1 MKHTHNAHRLILALA
16 LSALPFLYGISE
28 VLALAVFAAILVAEW
43 RAIARFLHLCQL
55 SLAHVEQSS
64 IRIPKKWEL
73 ISTNL
78 LTVLF
83 LVLSVQF
90 VSQVYAMAFT
100 ISFTTSASRET
111 VSTVLTDI
119 DNDGDVDWLMGNSD
133 SGGTNDLHLNN
144 GAGSFTR
151 MHLPGFTTNNLTAK
165 AGDVNGDGYVDFVQ
179 ANYINGSSGR
189 VTAYVNRGNNTFA
202 TGAVINIS
210 QAVNNVALADIN
222 NDGSLDIII
231 ATDTATSAQS
241 VYLNDG
247 HGNYSVAASPLP
259 GGQVI
264 EVADMNNDGYLD
276 LIITKRATDLRMVYR
291 NSGTGAFVKIFTSVY
306 SGGFTCQYNTALGD
320 VDGDGLI
327 DMLVGCTSQVYIYK
341 NTGTGGAFSTSTLS
355 STLTASSMALGD
367 LDNDGDLD
375 LIGAGVTLGGSTTWL
390 RIYTNGGTGTFTL
403 SSSNTDIQNYTK
415 ISIADID
422 GDGDLDY
429 VRGYAGGTSLAY
441 DNDQAATS
449 ANTAPT
455 APSTNFSATTFSQNN
470 RIISVDITNDVGSFP
485 SIGIDSGDIPT
496 IAYYDATA
504 GDLKVLR
511 CDNTPCVSV
520 NSSSVDTTG
529 DVGKYSNA
537 VMPSDGLLFVAYL
550 DVTNTDLK
558 VLKCG
563 NAACTSGN
571 TITVVDSTNG
581 YYPSVAIGSDGY
593 PVISYTTSAGVRVA
607 KCANAACSSG
617 TTVSTAVADGIFTY
631 SSIAVPSDGLPV
643 ISYLDTSG
651 GIDFAILKMAK
662 CGDTSCSSG
671 NSSVTVDSFGYV
683 NSVVIGSDD
692 LPIIAYLGTSSALK
706 IAHCGNS
713 ACSSGNTTTTLDSTL
728 GTWGEGFGSP
738 AARLMMTKPSDGLPV
753 ISYWDGTN
761 DDLKII
767 KCGNTACSSGNVTS
781 RLDSSG
787 SVGKTS
793 GIAFTADNRPVV
805 AYYDGTFGDVKVL
818 RCGVVACSSGG
829 SNGQSLIVRLTWG
842 SGSDSQTSTRL
853 LQYQPKIGTGSSANN
868 ILSGRTA
875 SPAYVTRIMPN
886 GQSRTMLLRIS
897 TCSALTYYWSVAAV
911 DTGYKSTA
919 SDQYSF
925 ATDANCTVTDNGQS
939 GGGTTGGITGGG
951 GTTSSAGGGT
961 LWRVNRGGGGGG
973 DLLRLVVSVI
983 SDINGNRKRDVRE
996 QALMLKGLEVTAS
1009 GTSLTGLP
1017 VRKTVR
1023 LSGTGVAVFDL
1034 PPSGKKGYSI
1044 SFDSGAL
1051 AKLGYVP
1058 TGNVTQTGVV
1068 LGASASATAVLPSV
1082 SVTLPIRRAD
1092 LLRYAPCLT
1101 VGLQAPGEKRGT
1113 DAEMLLQRLKDPYG
1127 KGILSG
1133 TTLSGSLM
1141 NRGDFFALLQR
1152 TQCVQLISPMSQD
1165 LRLRKGAASLGV
1177 VLPLLDLP
1185 LNGTSDALSVY
1196 SLIGSG
1202 ADITRDTSIGSA
1214 ADLASPISRRDA
1226 IRAVVSLLRLDTRFS
1241 LSGALVLPSDIA
1253 KSDQAAGDY
1262 LALQKLG
1269 ILPESFVTLPGIYQ
1283 GLTPAEAALL
1293 LSRAAFRNGKITL
1306 LPDVEDLKLQKA
1318 ATKKAAPVATFLADL
1333 PIMKARSCLLRTESR
1348 STDVTFTDLLPG
1360 DSIHADIRELLMR
1373 GTLNAAEQML
1383 WLLPATRRPTEFGIQ
1398 HGQATLDIDEP
1409 VSLLE
1414 TVRTLLVL
1422 DCLPPDTRL
1431 AAMLGLSSKEV
1442 IQGSAETRVSRD
1454 RLSGLPRDPS
1464 FASRVFYRAQDHQK
1478 EFDLSLLSY
1487 ASNIERQETRSP
1499 ASGLNLREGSDLLA
1513 SSVLMIL
1520 VQQSQLTPQKADL
1533 IASSVSAAIS
1543 RDLLGK
1549 EVNWRD
1555 EGLLVRT
1562 PFTRAM
1568 LLKFLVTVV
1577 QNRRYVLPIS
1587 KVSSTLSLGE
1597 IWWERI
1603 K

>member
-1 MKHTHNAHRLILALA
+1 MKNTHDAHRLILALA
-16 LSALPFLYGISE
+16 LSALPFLYAFHA
-28 VLALAVFAAILVAEW
+28 VLALAVFAVVLVLEW
-43 RAIARFLHLCQL
+43 RVIARFLHIDRL
-55 SLAHVEQSS
+55 SLAAVEQS
-64 IRIPKKWEL
+64 RHRVPKKWEL
-73 ISTNL
+73 VSTNV

-83 LVLSVQF
+83 MVLSVQF
-90 VSQVYAMAFT
+90 VATVYAMAFT
-100 ISFTTSASRET
+100 HSFTTSASRTT

-133 SGGTNDLHLNN
+133 TGGVNDLHLNN

-151 MHLPGFTTNNLTAK
+151 AHLPGYTTFNLTAK
-165 AGDVNGDGYVDFVQ
+165 GGDVNGDGYIDFVQ

-189 VTAYVNRGNNTFA
+189 VTAYINNGNNTFA

-210 QAVNNVALADIN
+210 QVVNSVTLVDAN
-222 NDGSLDIII
+222 NDGALDIVI
-231 ATDTATSAQS
+231 ATDTTGSAQS
-241 VYLNDG
+241 LYLNDG
-247 HGNYSVAASPLP
+247 HGNYSVAASSIP
-259 GGQVI
+259 GANII
-264 EVADMNNDGYLD
+264 EAADMNNDGYTD
-276 LIITKRATDLRMVYR
+276 LIITKRQTNLRMVYR
-291 NSGTGAFVKIFTSVY
+291 NSGTGAFVNIFTSVY
-306 SGGFTCQYNTALGD
+306 TGGATCQYTTALGD
-320 VDGDGLI
+320 VDADGLI
-327 DMLVGCTSQVYIYK
+327 DMLVGCTSQVFIYK
-341 NTGTGGAFSTSTLS
+341 NSGTGGAFNTSILS

-375 LIGAGVTLGGSTTWL
+375 LIGAGVTLGGSTVWL
-390 RIYTNGGTGTFTL
+390 RIYTNGGTGTFTF
-403 SSSNTDIQNYTK
+403 SSSNTDIQDYTRLG
-415 ISIADID
+415 IADID

-429 VRGYAGGTSLAY
+429 VRGNTGGGTSYAY
-441 DNDQAATS
+441 TNDQAATS

-455 APSTNFSATTFSQNN
+455 APSTGFSAATFSQNN
-470 RIISVDITNDVGSFP
+470 RIISVDITNDVGFFP
-485 SIGIDSGDIPT
+485 SIGIDSSGLPT
-496 IAYYDATA
+496 VAYYDTTS
-504 GDLKVLR
+504 GDLKILR
-511 CDNTPCVSV
+511 CDNTPCVST
-520 NSSSVDTTG
+520 NNSSVDSTG
-529 DVGKYSNA
+529 DVGKYSHA
-537 VMPSDGLLFVAYL
+537 VMPSDDLLFVAYY

-558 VLKCG
+558 TLKCG

-571 TITVVDSTNG
+571 VITTVDTTG
-581 YYPSVAIGSDGY
+581 GVYPSVAIGSDGY
-593 PVISYTTSAGVRVA
+593 PVISYSTTAGVRVA
-607 KCANAACSSG
+607 KCGNAACSSG
-617 TTVSTAVADGIFTY
+617 NTVSTAVADGIFTY

-651 GIDFAILKMAK
+651 GIDFAILKMLK
-662 CGDTSCSSG
+662 CGNTSCSSG
-671 NSSVTVDSFGYV
+671 NSSVTVDSSGYV

-738 AARLMMTKPSDGLPV
+738 AARLMMVKPGDGLPV

-793 GIAFTADNRPVV
+793 GIAVTTDYRPVV
-805 AYYDGTFGDVKVL
+805 AYYDGTFGDLKVL
-818 RCGVVACSSGG
+818 RCGIVACSSGG
-829 SNGQSLIVRLTWG
+829 SNGQSLVVRLTWG

-853 LQYQPKIGTGSSANN
+853 LQYQPKIGTGSSTNN
-868 ILSGRTA
+868 ILSGKTA
-875 SPAYVTRIMPN
+875 SPSYVTRIMPN

-897 TCSALTYYWSVAAV
+897 TCSALTYYWSVAVV
-911 DTGYKSTA
+911 DTGYKSSA

-925 ATDANCTVTDNGQS
+925 TTDANCGVSDNGQS
-939 GGGTTGGITGGG
+939 GGGTTGGGGGG
-951 GTTSSAGGGT
+951 GTASSAGGT

-973 DLLRLVVSVI
+973 GDLLKLVVSVI
-983 SDINGNRKRDVRE
+983 SDINANRKRDSRE
-996 QALMLKGLEVTAS
+996 QALVLKGLEVTAS

-1017 VRKTVR
+1017 VRKTVL

-1034 PPSGKKGYSI
+1034 PPSGKSGYSI

-1058 TGNVTQTGVV
+1058 TGAVTQTGIV
-1068 LGASASATAVLPSV
+1068 LGVSASATTVLSSV
-1082 SVTLPIRRAD
+1082 SVTLPVRRSD

-1101 VGLQAPGEKRGT
+1101 VGLQAAGEKQGT
-1113 DAEMLLQRLKDPYG
+1113 DAEMFLQRLKDPYG

-1133 TTLSGSLM
+1133 TTFSGALM

-1152 TQCVQLISPMSQD
+1152 TQCVRPVTSASSD
-1165 LRLRKGAASLGV
+1165 LRLRKSAASLGIA
-1177 VLPLLDLP
+1177 LPLFDLP
-1185 LNGTSDALSVY
+1185 FNGTSDALSVY

-1214 ADLASPISRRDA
+1214 ADLSSPISRRDA
-1226 IRAVVSLLRLDTRFS
+1226 IRAVVSLLRLGTDFS
-1241 LSGALVLPSDIA
+1241 QSGAIVLPSDID
-1253 KSDQAAGDY
+1253 KKDQAAGDY

-1293 LSRAAFRNGKITL
+1293 LSRAAFRNGKIAL
-1306 LPDVEDLKLQKA
+1306 LPDVEDLKSLKT
-1318 ATKKAAPVATFLADL
+1318 ATKKAAPVRTFLADL
-1333 PIMKARSCLLRTESR
+1333 PVMKSRPCLERTESR
-1348 STDVTFTDLLPG
+1348 ASAIMFTDLLPG
-1360 DSIHADIRELLMR
+1360 DVIHADIRELLTR

-1398 HGQATLDIDEP
+1398 RGQTVLGIAEP

-1414 TVRTLLVL
+1414 TVRALLVL
-1422 DCLPPDTRL
+1422 SCLPPDTRL
-1431 AAMLGLSSKEV
+1431 MAMLGLSSKEV

-1454 RLSGLPRDPS
+1454 RLSDLPRDAS
-1464 FASRVFYRAQDHQK
+1464 FASRVLYRAQDHQK

-1520 VQQSQLTPQKADL
+1520 VKEGQLTPQKADL
-1533 IASSVSAAIS
+1533 LASSVSAAIS

-1568 LLKFLVTVV
+1568 LVKFLITVV
-1577 QNRRYVLPIS
+1577 QNRRFVLPVA

-1597 IWWERI
+1597 IWWERLR
-1603 K
+1603 